1 MHAIKRDI
9 TVDANHEIRLTVP
22 EAPEGSKAEVIVL
35 FKDLTETDTEEDFVD
50 LLGKHPRFES
60 LDAVVA
66 YVRELREDRA

>member
-9 TVDANHEIRLTVP
+9 TVDANHEIRLAVP
-22 EAPEGSKAEVIVL
+22 EAPEGSQAEVIVL
-35 FKDLTETDTEEDFVD
+35 FKDLAETNTEEDFVC

-66 YVRELREDRA
+66 HIRELREDRE